1 MFFLICN
8 ERLLNLERS
17 RLYVH
22 GGAIA
27 LGHPTGCSGI
37 RIVITGYH
45 ALKRMKKEFA
55 VCGICGGGGVT
66 CAMVIQNEVRNFVQ
80 KEISPLV
87 EEGEENGKFPVQ
99 LFPMMGELGF
109 LCSDYPEEYGGL
121 GTDKITECIIVE
133 ELHRVS
139 AGIGGA
145 VMVQGGLGTYPILKY
160 GSKEQKEKYLK
171 PAIAGQKISSF
182 SLTEPDAGSD
192 VANIKATAKKDGDS
206 YILNG
211 SKTFITNGPIAD
223 YTIFVGYTD
232 VTRKGQGINLFIV
245 DKGTPGFEQC
255 EETLIWGRIIYGA
268 RCVGLLRAILEET
281 KKFATNRT
289 TFNKPIS
296 KFQINSFRLAE
307 MEMYIDIIRTITYRA
322 AFLHEQ
328 GFPCKKEAS
337 IVKLFSSEAVRKMA
351 SYGMQM
357 HGGWGLMMEY
367 PIQRYWRDAS
377 AFTITEGTSEIQHL
391 IISREMGI

>member
-1 MFFLICN
+1 MEFSLSK
-8 ERLLNLERS
+8 EHEM
-17 RLYVH
+17 
-22 GGAIA
+22 
-27 LGHPTGCSGI
+27 I
-37 RIVITGYH
+37 R
-45 ALKRMKKEFA
+45 
-55 VCGICGGGGVT
+55 
-66 CAMVIQNEVRNFVQ
+66 NEVRNFVQ
-80 KEISPLV
+80 KEIAPLV
-87 EEGEENGKFPVQ
+87 DEGEESGKFPVQ

-109 LCSDYPEEYGGL
+109 LCSCYPEAYGGL

-133 ELHRVS
+133 EIHRVS

-160 GSKEQKEKYLK
+160 GSEEQKEKYLK

-182 SLTEPDAGSD
+182 SLTEPDVGSD
-192 VANIKATAKKDGDS
+192 AVNIKATAKKDGDF

-232 VTRKGQGINLFIV
+232 ETRKGQGINLFIV
-245 DKGTPGFEQC
+245 EKGTPGFIVGNKLDKVCLRISETSEMFFDNCRVPASAMIGTEDMAGFEQC

-268 RCVGLLRAILEET
+268 RCVGLLCAILEET

-289 TFNKPIS
+289 AFNKPIS

-307 MEMYIDIIRTITYRA
+307 MEMYIDIIRTITHRA
-322 AFLHEQ
+322 AWMFEQ
-328 GFPCKKEAS
+328 GIPCKKEAS
-337 IVKLFSSEAVRKMA
+337 IVKLFSSEAIRKMA
-351 SYGMQM
+351 RNGMQM
-357 HGGWGLMMEY
+357 HGGWGLMMES

-391 IISREMGI
+391 IISREMGL